1 MNEIITK
8 DNIKIEDLIYEIRGK
23 QVMLDSDLAMLYG
36 CKNGTKSI
44 NLAVK
49 RHINR
54 FPERFMFR
62 LTEEESKTLWFQSE
76 TKKNIVETRGGKYN
90 RPYVFTEQGVAML
103 SSILRTSVAEEIS
116 IKIMDAFVEMKKYL
130 ATNNYSNRL
139 SNIETKI
146 IDHDNKFDI
155 IFKKLDNNKI
165 NNHIFFEGQIYD
177 AYSLMIDILSKA
189 KEEIIII
196 DNYAGKKLFD
206 LLRNI
211 EVPIKVY
218 SQNLNKELI
227 EKYNS
232 QYHNITAFTN
242 NAFHD
247 RFIIIDKKL
256 LYHCGSSFK
265 DLGIKCFAINL
276 IEDKTILAN
285 ILKHLNVLQY

>member
-1 MNEIITK
+1 
-8 DNIKIEDLIYEIRGK
+8 
-23 QVMLDSDLAMLYG
+23 MLDSDLAMLYG

-62 LTEEESKTLWFQSE
+62 ITEEESKTCWFQSE
-76 TKKNIVETRGGKYN
+76 TKKNTVETRGGKYN

-103 SSILRTSVAEEIS
+103 SSILRTPVAEEIS
-116 IKIMDAFVEMKKYL
+116 IKIMDAFVEMKKYI

-211 EVPIKVY
+211 QVPIKVY
-218 SQNLNKELI
+218 SKNLNKELI
-227 EKYNS
+227 KKYNS
-232 QYHNITAFTN
+232 QYHNITTLTS

-256 LYHCGSSFK
+256 LFNCGSSFK
-265 DLGIKCFAINL
+265 DLGKKCFAINL
-276 IEDKTILAN
+276 IEDKTILTN

>member
-1 MNEIITK
+1 
-8 DNIKIEDLIYEIRGK
+8 
-23 QVMLDSDLAMLYG
+23 
-36 CKNGTKSI
+36 
-44 NLAVK
+44 
-49 RHINR
+49 
-54 FPERFMFR
+54 
-62 LTEEESKTLWFQSE
+62 
-76 TKKNIVETRGGKYN
+76 
-90 RPYVFTEQGVAML
+90 ML
-103 SSILRTSVAEEIS
+103 SSILRTPVAEEIS
-116 IKIMDAFVEMKKYL
+116 IKIMDAFVEMRKYI

-139 SNIETKI
+139 SNIEIKI

-177 AYSLMIDILSKA
+177 AYSLIIDILSKA

-211 EVPIKVY
+211 QVPIKVY
-218 SQNLNKELI
+218 SKNLNKELI

-232 QYHNITAFTN
+232 QYHNITAITN

-247 RFIIIDKKL
+247 RFIIIDKKF

-265 DLGIKCFAINL
+265 DLCIKCFAINL
-276 IEDKTILAN
+276 IEDKN
-285 ILKHLNVLQY
+285 ILLT

>member
-1 MNEIITK
+1 
-8 DNIKIEDLIYEIRGK
+8 
-23 QVMLDSDLAMLYG
+23 
-36 CKNGTKSI
+36 
-44 NLAVK
+44 
-49 RHINR
+49 
-54 FPERFMFR
+54 
-62 LTEEESKTLWFQSE
+62 
-76 TKKNIVETRGGKYN
+76 
-90 RPYVFTEQGVAML
+90 ML
-103 SSILRTSVAEEIS
+103 SSILRTPVAEEIS
-116 IKIMDAFVEMKKYL
+116 IKIMDAFVEMRKYI

-196 DNYAGKKLFD
+196 DNYAGKNLFD

-232 QYHNITAFTN
+232 QYHNITAVTH

-247 RFIIIDKKL
+247 RFIIIDKKF

-265 DLGIKCFAINL
+265 DLGKKCFAINL

-285 ILKHLNVLQY
+285 ILKHLKIN

>member
-23 QVMLDSDLAMLYG
+23 QVMLDSDLAILYG

-103 SSILRTSVAEEIS
+103 SSILRTPVAEEIS
-116 IKIMDAFVEMKKYL
+116 IKIMDAFVEMRKYI

-165 NNHIFFEGQIYD
+165 NNHIFYEGQIYD

-232 QYHNITAFTN
+232 QYHNITATTH

-265 DLGIKCFAINL
+265 DLGKKCFAINL

-285 ILKHLNVLQY
+285 ILKHLKIN